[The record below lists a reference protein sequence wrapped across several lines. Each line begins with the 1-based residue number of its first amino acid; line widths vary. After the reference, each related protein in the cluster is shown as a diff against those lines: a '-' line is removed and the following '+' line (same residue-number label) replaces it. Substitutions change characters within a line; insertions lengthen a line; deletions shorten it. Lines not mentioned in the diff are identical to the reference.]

1 MTEEILT
8 AIKEAD
14 LVLVGL
20 GEEFDETGVAAQD
33 DCYASGKAH
42 LAAEDRL
49 WMLPSY
55 DKQYRNTCQS
65 VKSKEIGKAL
75 ENLKELLKEKNY
87 FVVSTAM
94 NDAIAAVPW
103 KYDRL
108 VMPCGTS
115 VKKQCVD
122 GCEEGLQAVSEEE
135 ERSIAEYMQGLQKT
149 TETAKVGTVQ
159 SETVENAA
167 LVTDLLKFPELGVCP
182 KCGKTLI
189 LNNIYAEH
197 YDEKGY
203 LSQWQLYTKW
213 LQGTLNRKLVI
224 LELGVGMKFPS
235 VIRWPFEK
243 VTFFNNKAHM
253 YRVNEKL
260 YQLSEE
266 LKGKGTAIPKN
277 SIDWLLSLC

>member
-20 GEEFDETGVAAQD
+20 GEEFDELRVVAQNSR
-33 DCYASGKAH
+33 YACGRAR
-42 LAAEDRL
+42 LEAEEKQWL
-49 WMLPSY
+49 LPFY
-55 DKQYRNTCQS
+55 DKYYRNQYQAAHTE
-65 VKSKEIGKAL
+65 KIEKAL
-75 ENLKELLKEKNY
+75 NNLAELLQEKNY
-87 FVVSTAM
+87 FVVSTSM
-94 NDAIAAVPW
+94 NDAIATVSW
-103 KYDRL
+103 KYNRL
-108 VMPCGTS
+108 VMPCGSS

-122 GCEEGLQAVSEEE
+122 GCGEGLQDVSEDEF
-135 ERSIAEYMQGLQKT
+135 RAMSEYMQSLQNDAEIQK
-149 TETAKVGTVQ
+149 EY
-159 SETVENAA
+159 AA
-167 LVTDLLKFPELGVCP
+167 VVLPDALNLGVCP
-182 KCGKTLI
+182 NCGKKLI

-197 YDEKGY
+197 YDENGY
-203 LSQWQLYTKW
+203 LPQWQLYTKW
-213 LQGTLNRKLVI
+213 LQGTLNRKLIV

>member
-8 AIKEAD
+8 AIKDAD

-20 GEEFDETGVAAQD
+20 GEEFDEVGVSTQED
-33 DCYASGKAH
+33 NYVCGKAR
-42 LAAEDRL
+42 LEAAGCL
-49 WMLPSY
+49 WMMPYY
-55 DKQYRNTCQS
+55 DKYYRHTYQG
-65 VKSKEIGKAL
+65 VKAEEIEKAL

-94 NDAIAAVPW
+94 NDAIATIPW

-108 VMPCGTS
+108 VMPCGS
-115 VKKQCVD
+115 AVKKQCVD
-122 GCEEGLQAVSEEE
+122 GCEEGLQDVSEDE
-135 ERSIAEYMQGLQKT
+135 ERDMAEYMQRLQ
-149 TETAKVGTVQ
+149 EVVEAVNA
-159 SETVENAA
+159 ENANVENADLA
-167 LVTDLLKFPELGVCP
+167 ADLLSVSHFGVCP
-182 KCGKTLI
+182 KCGKPLI
-189 LNNIYAEH
+189 LNNIYSEH
-197 YDEKGY
+197 YDENGY
-203 LSQWQLYTKW
+203 LPQWQLYTKW
-213 LQGTLNRKLVI
+213 LQGTLNRKLVV

-243 VTFFNNKAHM
+243 VTFFNNKAHL